1 MKYSQTARRVRIVRR
16 LIGRFLFWIGVIIIG
31 AVIVLG
37 VVVISVSALT
47 GSTTLA
53 VGYSNSAIPFL
64 IIGILILLVGL
75 TMALLP
81 DGFSRDGLWVLKTG
95 PFVR

>member
-1 MKYSQTARRVRIVRR
+1 MMRQ
-16 LIGRFLFWIGVIIIG
+16 LIGRILFWIGVIVIG

-47 GSTTLA
+47 GSNTLA
-53 VGYSNSAIPFL
+53 VGYGHSATPFL

-75 TMALLP
+75 MMALFP
-81 DGFSRDGLWVLKTG
+81 DGFSKDGLWVLKLG